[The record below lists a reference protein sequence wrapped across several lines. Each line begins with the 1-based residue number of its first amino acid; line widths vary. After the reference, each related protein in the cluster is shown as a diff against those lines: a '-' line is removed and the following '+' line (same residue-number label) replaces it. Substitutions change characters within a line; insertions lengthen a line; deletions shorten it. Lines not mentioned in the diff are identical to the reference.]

1 MRQTFVVMQVLVD
14 IADFP
19 VSYQYAVVSR
29 DGQHSPEQGPE
40 REVVPPEGASLV
52 LVVHLGIRQPG

>member
-1 MRQTFVVMQVLVD
+1 MQVLVD

-52 LVVHLGIRQPG
+52 LVVHLAIRQPG